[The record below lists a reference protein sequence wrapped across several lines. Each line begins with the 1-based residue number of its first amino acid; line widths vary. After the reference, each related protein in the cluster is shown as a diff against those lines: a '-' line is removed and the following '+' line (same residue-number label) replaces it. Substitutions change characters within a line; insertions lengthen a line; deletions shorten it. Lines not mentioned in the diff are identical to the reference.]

1 MLTWVEEF
9 FKGLERFACEE
20 REGGKKK
27 LEKEVER
34 LGEMVREMD
43 SLGSKFG
50 GKEFSNEL
58 FLQVIF

>member
-1 MLTWVEEF
+1 MLSWVEEF

-27 LEKEVER
+27 LEREVER

-43 SLGSKFG
+43 GLGNRLG

-58 FLQVIF
+58 FLQVYF